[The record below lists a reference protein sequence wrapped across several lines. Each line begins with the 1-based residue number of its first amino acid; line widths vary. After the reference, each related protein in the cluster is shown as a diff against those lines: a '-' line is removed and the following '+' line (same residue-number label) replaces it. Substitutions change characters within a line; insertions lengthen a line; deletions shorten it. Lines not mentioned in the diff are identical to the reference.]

1 MSNSKTTQ
9 WVSLEDLDRRSSL
22 HPFASVARNLESGPL
37 IFAEGQGVTLRDTWG
52 REYIDGMAGLW
63 CVNVGYGRREIIDA
77 ICAQAGKL
85 AFFHFHSA
93 MATEPPIRLADRI
106 VGLAPKSIKKVL
118 FGVSGSDAND
128 TNIKL
133 IWYYNNLQGRPKK
146 KKIISRRRSYHG
158 ATLGAGSLSGLPI
171 LHRQFDLPLPQMKHV
186 SEPCFY
192 WGAKPGMNERDYSI
206 SLAEELDALIEAE
219 GPDTVAAFAVEPV
232 MGAGGVLTPPEGYFA
247 EIGKVLN
254 KHDVLLLVDEVI
266 CGFGRLGS
274 WFGSTLFGL
283 EPDLMTLGKG
293 LTSAYQPMAASLV
306 SERIWNTLLEHSPK
320 EGPLGIGHTYA
331 AHPCAA
337 AAAMANLDV
346 IERDGLLANAIEL
359 GAYLL
364 KRLSEQFSE
373 SPIVGQVRGLGLMAG
388 LDLVAD
394 KEKRHRFPPDKEVA
408 RRIVLQ
414 GYEKGV
420 IARALPNSD
429 CIALSPPL
437 CIAANEVDRLV
448 ERLALAVTNVA
459 DQLTRE
465 GIWVA

>member
-1 MSNSKTTQ
+1 MHNDSAQ
-9 WVSLEDLDRRSSL
+9 ELALEDLDRRSSL
-22 HPFASVARNLESGPL
+22 HPFTSVARHLKNGPRIFTSGY
-37 IFAEGQGVTLRDTWG
+37 GVTLRDTQG

-63 CVNVGYGRREIIDA
+63 CVNAGYGRREIIDA
-77 ICAQAGKL
+77 ICKQAERL
-85 AFFHFHSA
+85 AFFHFHSS
-93 MATEPPIRLADRI
+93 MATEPPIRLANQI
-106 VGLAPKSIKKVL
+106 LSLAPKSITKVL

-133 IWYYNNLQGRPKK
+133 IWYYNNLRGLPKK

-158 ATLGAGSLSGLPI
+158 STLGAGSLSGLPI
-171 LHRQFDLPLPQMKHV
+171 LHRRFDLPLPQIKHV

-192 WGAKPGMNERDYSI
+192 WGAAPGMSERDYSI
-206 SLAEELDALIEAE
+206 SLAEELNALIEAE
-219 GPDTVAAFAVEPV
+219 GPDTVAAFVAEPV

-247 EIGKVLN
+247 EIGKILD
-254 KHDVLLLVDEVI
+254 KHDVLLVADEVI

-274 WFGSTLFGL
+274 WFGSTHFGL
-283 EPDLMTLGKG
+283 EPDLMTVGKG

-306 SERIWNTLLEHSPK
+306 SERIWDVLLEHSEE

-337 AAAMANLDV
+337 AAAIANIDV
-346 IERDGLLANAIEL
+346 IERDGFLANAARQGE
-359 GAYLL
+359 YLL
-364 KRLSEQFSE
+364 GRLSDQFSS
-373 SPIVGQVRGLGLMAG
+373 SPIVGEVRGLGLMVG

-394 KEKRHRFPPDKEVA
+394 REKRRRFSPDKEVA
-408 RRIVLQ
+408 RRILLQ
-414 GYEKGV
+414 GYEEGI

-437 CIAANEVDRLV
+437 CITTAEMDRLV
-448 ERLALAVTNVA
+448 DGLALAVTKVT

-465 GIWVA
+465 RTRLAS